1 MRLKAAL
8 VLRMASWVWLCA
20 SLIGLSVLVSSGS
33 DESRKGSFSLRLVN
47 LPTGLYVYTCLDSY
61 SCGTIA
67 ALCSPEAVY
76 VQGETAVN
84 VFSTEGDVLEPLFS
98 ANMGLKPFP
107 LQVLEDYSVLSRTTD
122 RQKQASW
129 RASVD
134 RREPGLRHDPR
145 PFIRFEM
152 VGLATGEVLDITPA
166 NLDGTLAWP
175 CNAGPPF
182 LWSKEH
188 GFTFFIPD
196 LESRELQVWQGPGV
210 LRDIQHTPAVLGLGK
225 GFADGRLTC
234 SIVTDNG
241 DMLVFDSQKGLM
253 ERSEKLVAL
262 GEQIAGVIGRPE
274 ERPLP
279 FVFADGVAVVKC
291 NFDRSQEG
299 YELVAVSAD
308 GATSVFKE
316 VDVFSTRPDGN
327 ERDSDETHSL
337 IVNAGPIRAEGGLQ
351 PLDVTSGMCS
361 MLPVDNMHV
370 GVFDRLYQRLIVIGP
385 PE

>member
-152 VGLATGEVLDITPA
+152 VGLATGEVLDITPS
-166 NLDGTLAWP
+166 NLDGTLEWHGYT
-175 CNAGPPF
+175 GPPF
-182 LWSKEH
+182 LWSEER
-188 GFTFFIPD
+188 GFTFFIPEI
-196 LESRELQVWQGPGV
+196 ESREIHLWQGSGTLAEAQRTPPV
-210 LRDIQHTPAVLGLGK
+210 LALGRGFVDGLLTYAVVTDEGGMLVYGRDQGLMAKSQAFSDLGK
-225 GFADGRLTC
+225 EIAT
-234 SIVTDNG
+234 
-241 DMLVFDSQKGLM
+241 
-253 ERSEKLVAL
+253 AL
-262 GEQIAGVIGRPE
+262 GAPQAWPKWPVR
-274 ERPLP
+274 
-279 FVFADGVAVVKC
+279 FVFA
-291 NFDRSQEG
+291 EG
-299 YELVAVSAD
+299 IAAFKSYESGPYGGCELISAD
-308 GATSVFKE
+308 GSRQVIAI
-316 VDVFSTRPDGN
+316 VDAFTVKPDGS
-327 ERDSDETHSL
+327 ERDVTEADALVEDASPL
-337 IVNAGPIRAEGGLQ
+337 RLEGKTQ
-351 PLDVTSGMCS
+351 PPDVVASPV
-361 MLPVDNMHV
+361 LVPVDGRRIGIV
-370 GVFDRLYQRLIVIGP
+370 DGLYQRLIVISL